1 MTEKVFI
8 SWSWVDHQINVIADK
23 LNNTSEFA
31 AVTGVPRGG
40 LIPAVMLSHKLG
52 LKYIPYQQAI
62 SKRRPVLVVDDIS
75 DSGLTLTDIG
85 ARGFKTATLCVR
97 YSTQYTPDYYGEEIT
112 SDRWLVFPWEEN
124 NSKPIQGYLDN

>member
-8 SWSWVDHQINVIADK
+8 SWDWVDTQIEVLANKIQNK
-23 LNNTSEFA
+23 SEFV

-52 LKYIPYQQAI
+52 LKYIPYTQAVRK
-62 SKRRPVLVVDDIS
+62 KRPILIIDDIS

-85 ARGFKTATLCVR
+85 SKGFKTATLCVR

-112 SDRWLVFPWEEN
+112 DDRWLVFPWEEN
-124 NSKPIQGYLDN
+124 NSKPIQGYLDK

>member
-1 MTEKVFI
+1 MAEKVFM

-23 LNNTSEFA
+23 LNNTSEFV

-52 LKYIPYQQAI
+52 LKYIPYQQAV

-75 DSGLTLTDIG
+75 DSGLTLTDVG
-85 ARGFKTATLCVR
+85 NKGFKTATLCVR

-112 SDRWLVFPWEEN
+112 SDKWLVFPWEEN
-124 NSKPIQGYLDN
+124 DSKPIQGYLDN

>member
-23 LNNTSEFA
+23 LNNTSEFV

-52 LKYIPYQQAI
+52 LKYIPYQQAV
-62 SKRRPVLVVDDIS
+62 SKRRPVLVVDDIA
-75 DSGLTLTDIG
+75 DSGFTLTEVG
-85 ARGFKTATLCVR
+85 SKGFKTATLCIR
-97 YSTQYTPDYYGEEIT
+97 YSTQYTPDYYGEEVT
-112 SDRWLVFPWEEN
+112 DDRWLVFPWEEN
-124 NSKPIQGYLDN
+124 DSKTIQGYLDN

>member
-23 LNNTSEFA
+23 LHSTSEFE

-52 LKYIPYQQAI
+52 LKYIPYQQAV

-85 ARGFKTATLCVR
+85 SKGFKTATLCVR
-97 YSTQYTPDYYGEEIT
+97 YNTSYTPDYYGEEIT
-112 SDRWLVFPWEEN
+112 SDKWLVFPWEEN
-124 NSKPIQGYLDN
+124 DSKPIQGYLDN

>member
-1 MTEKVFI
+1 MAEKVFI

-23 LNNTSEFA
+23 ISNTNEYV

-62 SKRRPVLVVDDIS
+62 SKRRPILVVDDIS

-85 ARGFKTATLCVR
+85 AKGFKTATLCVR
-97 YSTQYTPDYYGEEIT
+97 YNTQYTPDYYGEEIT
-112 SDRWLVFPWEEN
+112 SDSWLVFPWEEN
-124 NSKPIQGYLDN
+124 DSKPIQGYLDN

>member
-1 MTEKVFI
+1 MTEKVFM

-23 LNNTSEFA
+23 LNNTSEFV

-52 LKYIPYQQAI
+52 LKYIPYQQAV

-75 DSGLTLTDIG
+75 DSGLTLTDVG
-85 ARGFKTATLCVR
+85 NKGFKTATLCVR
-97 YSTQYTPDYYGEEIT
+97 YNTQYTPDYYGEEIT
-112 SDRWLVFPWEEN
+112 SDKWLVFPWEEN
-124 NSKPIQGYLDN
+124 DSKPIQGYLDN

>member
-62 SKRRPVLVVDDIS
+62 SKRRPILVVDDIS

-85 ARGFKTATLCVR
+85 GKGFKTATLCVR

-124 NSKPIQGYLDN
+124 DSKPIQGYLDI

>member
-1 MTEKVFI
+1 MAEKVFI
-8 SWSWVDHQINVIADK
+8 SWDWVDHQISVLAKKIDSN
-23 LNNTSEFA
+23 SEFV

-52 LKYIPYQQAI
+52 LKYIPYEQATKKNKPI
-62 SKRRPVLVVDDIS
+62 LVVDDIS

-85 ARGFKTATLCVR
+85 SKGFKTATLCVR

-112 SDRWLVFPWEEN
+112 NDRWLVFPWEEN

>member
-23 LNNTSEFA
+23 LHRTSEFV

-52 LKYIPYQQAI
+52 LKYIPYQQAV

-85 ARGFKTATLCVR
+85 SKGFKTATLCVR
-97 YSTQYTPDYYGEEIT
+97 YNTRYTPDYYGEEIT
-112 SDRWLVFPWEEN
+112 SDKWLVFPWEEN
-124 NSKPIQGYLDN
+124 DSKPIQGYLDN